1 MCVLVLLHSSGVE
14 EVVAGLNLLA
24 SATPVSV
31 DSLVSLCPNLHASE
45 CV

>member
-31 DSLVSLCPNLHASE
+31 DSLVSCPNLHASE